1 MPLETAKSRLSF
13 LFSTIKYAFV
23 VTGRSQTPCFDFYIV
38 LFWICT
44 SSRNISF
51 SGIIVL
57 FLPCLPCSKLLC
69 CFLKESDSMVV
80 NSSSWGEGP
89 TMMGPYVFGL
99 KSAQS
104 HTAFVPKSESVCVS
118 VRVNNPSSSCSYL
131 LLAAPRRSQIV
142 YATYRERDPY
152 FEDKSKKVLSTAY

>member
-1 MPLETAKSRLSF
+1 MPLETAKSRLSS

-51 SGIIVL
+51 SGIVVL

-80 NSSSWGEGP
+80 NSSSWADNDGS
-89 TMMGPYVFGL
+89 YVFGL

-104 HTAFVPKSESVCVS
+104 HTAFVPKSECVCVC
-118 VRVNNPSSSCSYL
+118 VNNPSSSCSYL

-142 YATYRERDPY
+142 CATYRERDPY